1 VVFAWRSRTSGTI
14 GLREIAGF
22 YCLIAGPDPPH
33 IVREST
39 DGKDIASAYRD
50 YGYTLSEIAEH
61 LGVHYS
67 TASRRLGQHETGS

>member
-1 VVFAWRSRTSGTI
+1 
-14 GLREIAGF
+14 LRAQDSLG
-22 YCLIAGPDPPH
+22 D

-39 DGKDIASAYRD
+39 DGKAIVSAYRD

-67 TASRRLGQHETGS
+67 TVSRRLGQHETES

>member
-1 VVFAWRSRTSGTI
+1 MDPVSGCSLRNH
-14 GLREIAGF
+14 GLRAQDSLG
-22 YCLIAGPDPPH
+22 D

-39 DGKDIASAYRD
+39 DGKAIVSAYRD

-67 TASRRLGQHETGS
+67 TVSRRLGQHETES